1 MRYVALTSPISS
13 TPNTYQDIP
22 RHTKTY
28 QDIPRHTKTYQ
39 VYAKNI
45 HKVFVNIHSLR
56 KPGMISLWETWR
68 KNVSPDTKQITLLQ
82 GYYDAPFV
90 WLCTK
95 REIRH
100 DHPDID
106 YKQSISHSKPAVGL
120 EWLYLWDSKCFN
132 TWVQHRLG
140 GYIYIWHG
148 KCYMF
153 LFYDGCIVMGVLF
166 DDFVW
171 YVGVEKR

>member
-90 WLCTK
+90 WLWTK